1 MIRSYKPALVLF
13 AILLGVGAILPFKS
27 SLMAVGETKPEVGVD
42 FRTELELEPEEKG
55 LGVGALSELD
65 LSYDTE
71 FLQVDGEVE
80 MDSDGIADG
89 SLTLGATGSEMS
101 GEAEL
106 DLGSAWKSV
115 DSCSFSAEYG
125 PSSNL
130 EFSAEYETGNC
141 PGSKNKAPDRELA
154 LDLELEVGDAASADF
169 STTFSSE
176 SGPLVSVPEDSEV
189 ELDGLRA
196 GEFILNPVLEA
207 EELDPVE
214 LELGYEMREPLLA
227 DPDLSLE
234 GELNWKFSESFIE
247 FAPELTT
254 EAGEIS
260 FEGEVG
266 ILPGNPDRSFKLQE
280 LGFSDIKLGRWEF
293 EVANDFASEEVA
305 LETFT
310 ENEAFELELNF
321 LLGGT
326 GESYPVYLEEL
337 GGNLT
342 WTPKESYEVEFAAET
357 NFEGF
362 LPEVSI
368 VADYSL

>member
-1 MIRSYKPALVLF
+1 MKIRSYKPALVLI
-13 AILLGVGAILPFKS
+13 ATLLGAILTFIFS
-27 SLMAVGETKPEVGVD
+27 FVAVGGTEPEVGVD
-42 FRTELELEPEEKG
+42 LRTELELEPEKKG
-55 LGVGALSELD
+55 LGAEALSELD
-65 LSYDTE
+65 LSYDAE

-89 SLTLGATGSEMS
+89 SLTLEATGSRMS

-154 LDLELEVGDAASADF
+154 LDLELEVGDAVSADF

-176 SGPLVSVPEDSEV
+176 SGSLVSVPEDSEV

-196 GEFILNPVLEA
+196 GEFILNPVLAA

-214 LELGYEMREPLLA
+214 LELGYEIREPLLA
-227 DPDLSLE
+227 DPDIFLE
-234 GELNWKFSESFIE
+234 GELNWRFSESFVE

-266 ILPGNPDRSFKLQE
+266 MFPGSPDRFLKLQE
-280 LGFSDIKLGRWEF
+280 LGLSDLKLGRWEF
-293 EVANDFASEEVA
+293 EVANDFASEEVE
-305 LETFT
+305 LEMFT
-310 ENEAFELELNF
+310 EIEAFELELNF

-326 GESYPVYLEEL
+326 GESYPVYMEEL

-342 WTPKESYEVEFAAET
+342 WSPKESYEVEFAAET
-357 NFEGF
+357 DFEGF
-362 LPEVSI
+362 LPEVSV

>member
-1 MIRSYKPALVLF
+1 MVRSYKLALVLIT
-13 AILLGVGAILPFKS
+13 ILLGVISPFKF
-27 SLMAVGETKPEVGVD
+27 SLLAVGGTKPEVGVD
-42 FRTELELEPEEKG
+42 FRTEVELEPEDKG
-55 LGVGALSELD
+55 LGVGTLSELD
-65 LSYDTE
+65 LSYEAE

-89 SLTLGATGSEMS
+89 SLTLGATGSGMS

-106 DLGSAWKSV
+106 DLGSGWKSV

-130 EFSAEYETGNC
+130 ELSAEYETGNC
-141 PGSKNKAPDRELA
+141 PGSTNKTPDRELA
-154 LDLELEVGDAASADF
+154 FDLELEVGDGASADF

-214 LELGYEMREPLLA
+214 LELGYEMREPLLD

-234 GELNWKFSESFIE
+234 GEMAWQFSESYFE
-247 FAPELTT
+247 FDPEITT
-254 EAGEIS
+254 RTGVISVESEIRPIS
-260 FEGEVG
+260 TEGSKQFFT
-266 ILPGNPDRSFKLQE
+266 IQE
-280 LGFSDIKLGRWEF
+280 LELSDLELGSWEF
-293 EVANDFASEEVA
+293 EVTNDLVSEEVE
-305 LETFT
+305 LGLIT
-310 ENEAFELELNF
+310 ESKTLELELGF

-326 GESYPVYLEEL
+326 KETLPVYLDEL
-337 GGNLT
+337 SGDLT
-342 WTPKESYEVEFAAET
+342 WSPVDNYEVEVTAET
-357 NFEGF
+357 GFERIF
-362 LPEVSI
+362 SELTV
-368 VADYSL
+368 VADYSF